1 MHRRVVVARF
11 FWSRL
16 ALACVCVLHD
26 RTTLFTRT
34 MVRPTSEQSQ
44 ALASLFSSDPAE
56 QKAREAAD
64 AERERVRV
72 AIEHSGLDAI
82 MSYEEIAEVTRPE
95 PEVLYEEDE
104 PPPPRPKAPKAP
116 RARVPVPA
124 KQPIAKGSK
133 ARVLANRSRGGAS
146 SSSAPAADALR
157 NRHTE
162 LINTLLGGGRI
173 DVRSYAKSLMQ
184 AMRSPG
190 ARVAFAAAARP
201 RIDDLD

>member
-1 MHRRVVVARF
+1 
-11 FWSRL
+11 
-16 ALACVCVLHD
+16 
-26 RTTLFTRT
+26 

-56 QKAREAAD
+56 QRAREAAD

-104 PPPPRPKAPKAP
+104 PPPPKPKAPKAPKAP

-146 SSSAPAADALR
+146 SSSAPAADAMR

-173 DVRSYAKSLMQ
+173 DVRSYANALMQ

-190 ARVAFAAAARP
+190 ARVEFAAAARP
-201 RIDDLD
+201 RIDPLD

>member
-1 MHRRVVVARF
+1 
-11 FWSRL
+11 
-16 ALACVCVLHD
+16 
-26 RTTLFTRT
+26 
-34 MVRPTSEQSQ
+34 MVRPTAEQSQ

-82 MSYEEIAEVTRPE
+82 MSYEEIAEATRPE
-95 PEVLYEEDE
+95 PEIVDEEEDE
-104 PPPPRPKAPKAP
+104 PPPPKPKAPKPKAP

-124 KQPIAKGSK
+124 KTPIAKGPK
-133 ARVLANRSRGGAS
+133 ARAIANRSRGAS
-146 SSSAPAADALR
+146 SSSSTVTDVLK
-157 NRHTE
+157 NGHTE
-162 LINTLLGGGRI
+162 IINTLLGGGRI
-173 DVRSYAKSLMQ
+173 DIRSYAKTLMQ

-201 RIDDLD
+201 RIDPLD